1 MHDLARCRAETSV
14 GVGCDYV
21 ANGICTDQTD
31 ETERDRARHDARAAS
46 ECARAQTAH
55 NHWSREAERPQ
66 FYGDRAGRDMFRAR
80 TRPDADSPTLR
91 PINGRSTMPCDSI
104 NYTKYV

>member
-1 MHDLARCRAETSV
+1 MT
-14 GVGCDYV
+14 
-21 ANGICTDQTD
+21 IC
-31 ETERDRARHDARAAS
+31 ETERDRARHDARTAS
-46 ECARAQTAH
+46 AECQARAQTAH
-55 NHWSREAERPQ
+55 KVEPRGE

-104 NYTKYV
+104 NYTKYVIITINTT

>member
-1 MHDLARCRAETSV
+1 MRLKCTTSRGAERRRAWVSGVITWPMAYARIR
-14 GVGCDYV
+14 
-21 ANGICTDQTD
+21 Q
-31 ETERDRARHDARAAS
+31 TERDRARHDARAAS

-91 PINGRSTMPCDSI
+91 PINGRSTMRMPSAD
-104 NYTKYV
+104 YK